1 MTSNYFPQQAIN
13 RSNQR
18 FQRLQDA
25 LRNVRGNAALL
36 EELLAWLTEALALL
50 SAKEKDPIPEDLTV
64 VEALAK
70 EHLVSGR
77 SMLFFNEK

>member
-1 MTSNYFPQQAIN
+1 MTSNYFPKQAIN